1 MADVLKARLTVRP
14 RETRRREDIVAQATL
29 VNVGEEPVTLN
40 LAPLS
45 APSLALEIVDAA
57 GSPLRLPPPPVPG
70 GETQSIR
77 VTPGQSYA
85 LEYPGFLP
93 QWTAE
98 GTYRVRLRYLYRPE
112 VAASNEWTGQLVS
125 EYVQFSVLP

>member
-1 MADVLKARLTVRP
+1 MADVIKACLTVRP

-40 LAPLS
+40 LAPLG

-70 GETQSIR
+70 GETQSTR
-77 VTPGQSYA
+77 VPPGQSYTLA
-85 LEYPGFLP
+85 YPGFLP

-112 VAASNEWTGQLVS
+112 VAASDEWTGQLVS

>member
-29 VNVGEEPVTLN
+29 VNVGEESVTLN

-57 GSPLRLPPPPVPG
+57 GSPLRLPPPPVPS
-70 GETQSIR
+70 GETQSTR
-77 VTPGQSYA
+77 VTPGQSYT
-85 LEYPGFLP
+85 LKYPGFVP
-93 QWTAE
+93 QWTTE
-98 GTYRVRLRYLYRPE
+98 GTYRVRLRYLYLPE
-112 VAASNEWTGQLVS
+112 VAASDEWTGHLVS

>member
-70 GETQSIR
+70 GETQSTR
-77 VTPGQSYA
+77 VTPGQSYT
-85 LEYPGFLP
+85 LEYPGFVP

-112 VAASNEWTGQLVS
+112 VAASDEWTGQLVS

>member
-1 MADVLKARLTVRP
+1 MANILKARLTVRP
-14 RETRRREDIVAQATL
+14 QETRRREDIVAQATL

-45 APSLALEIVDAA
+45 ASSLALEIVDADS
-57 GSPLRLPPPPVPG
+57 SPLRLPPPPVPG
-70 GETQSIR
+70 GETQSTRI
-77 VTPGQSYA
+77 TPGQSYTV
-85 LEYPGFLP
+85 EYLGFVP
-93 QWTAE
+93 QWTLE

-112 VAASNEWTGQLVS
+112 VAASDEWTGQLVS